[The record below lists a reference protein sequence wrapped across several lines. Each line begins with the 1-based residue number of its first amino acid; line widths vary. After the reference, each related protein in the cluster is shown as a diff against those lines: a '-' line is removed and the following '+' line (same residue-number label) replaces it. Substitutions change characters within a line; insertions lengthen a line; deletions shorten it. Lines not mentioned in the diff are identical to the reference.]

1 MSMWI
6 TISSLTEEEV
16 QNRIRL
22 AAWTPISRLVPKPDT
37 VIMLPYSQFNKPD
50 DCFFDKERC
59 HSLSSYLVTRFNIRD
74 DVYYLGRVRFIL
86 NIIENDLKNI
96 KRGKLIKYLPVSGYK
111 DYFNSG
117 AKELL
122 DYKTLYPYCFD
133 PLVKYL
139 EIIRNDLHKQIHQ
152 GKRDNYIIVE
162 YSS

>member
-22 AAWTPISRLVPKPDT
+22 AVWTPISKLAPKPDA
-37 VIMLPYSQFNKPD
+37 VVMLPYSQFNKPD
-50 DCFFDKERC
+50 DCFFDEERC

-74 DVYYLGRVRFIL
+74 DVYYLGRVRFVL
-86 NIIENDLKNI
+86 NIIEKDLKDI

-122 DYKTLYPYCFD
+122 DYETLCPYSFES
-133 PLVKYL
+133 LVKHL
-139 EIIRNDLHKQIHQ
+139 EMIISDLKKQIQQ